1 MAFTTIATLLEC
13 FSECQR
19 VCTDTRKLLKGD
31 LFFALRGDN
40 FDGNRF
46 ADQALENGAAYVVV
60 DNAAVVKDQ
69 RYLLV
74 EDTLIA
80 LQELARAYRQQL
92 NIPILAITGSNGKTT
107 TKELVAAVLS
117 KAHQTHFTQ
126 GNFNNHIGVPLTLLA
141 MPLTT
146 EIAVI
151 EMGANHQGEIAELC
165 EIAEP
170 THGLIT
176 NIGKA
181 HLEGFGGIEGV
192 KKGKS
197 ELYAYL
203 ANHQGVAFINLEE
216 NHLAELA
223 TQRGVKREIDYCLS
237 TTPDPT
243 TPYYEVRL
251 DQLNPTIK
259 VAFLKPDGNIR
270 TVESTL
276 SGRHNLQNIMTAIAV
291 GKYFKVSS
299 HLIAEGIAAYIP
311 TNNRSQRLEHQ
322 GVGIYLDA
330 YNANPSSMRAALQNF
345 AAEAQGP
352 QTVILG
358 DMLELGETTAVEHL
372 DIARLAQSLAFAK
385 IVLVGEHFSAAAKAL
400 GLAHFSNVQEVSST
414 LDWSALGG
422 TEMLIKGSR
431 GMKLEQLLEQ
441 QTY

>member
-1 MAFTTIATLLEC
+1 MAFTTTATLLQV

-19 VCTDTRKLLKGD
+19 VCTDTRKLLAGD
-31 LFFALRGDN
+31 LFFALKGDN

-46 ADQALENGAAYVVV
+46 ADKALENGAAYVVV
-60 DNAAVVKDQ
+60 DHPEVVKDK

-74 EDTLIA
+74 EDTLTA
-80 LQELARAYRQQL
+80 FQELARAYRQQL

-126 GNFNNHIGVPLTLLA
+126 GNLNNHIGVPLTLLA

-181 HLEGFGGIEGV
+181 HLEGFDGIEGV

-203 ANHQGVAFINLEE
+203 ATHQGVAFINLEE
-216 NHLAELA
+216 DHLEELA
-223 TQRGVKREIDYCLS
+223 TQRGLKREIDYCLS

-243 TPYYEVRL
+243 TPFYEIRL

-270 TVESTL
+270 TVESAL

-299 HLIAEGIAAYIP
+299 HLIVEGIAEYIP
-311 TNNRSQRLEHQ
+311 SNNRSQRLEHQ
-322 GVGIYLDA
+322 GVGVYLDA

-345 AAEAQGP
+345 AAEAKGSQA
-352 QTVILG
+352 VILG
-358 DMLELGETTAVEHL
+358 DMLELGETAAVEHL
-372 DIARLAQSLAFAK
+372 AIAHLAQSLAFAN
-385 IVLVGEHFSAAAKAL
+385 IMLVGPHFAVAAQAL
-400 GLAHFSNVQEVSST
+400 GLPHFSNVQEVSTT
-414 LDWSALGG
+414 LDWSVLAG
-422 TEMLIKGSR
+422 TEILIKGSR

-441 QTY
+441 ETF

>member
-1 MAFTTIATLLEC
+1 MAFTTTATLLQC

-19 VCTDTRKLLKGD
+19 VCTDTRKLLAGD
-31 LFFALRGDN
+31 LFFALKGDN

-46 ADQALENGAAYVVV
+46 ADQALSDGAAYVVV
-60 DNAAVVKDQ
+60 DHPGVVKDK

-80 LQELARAYRQQL
+80 LQELSRAYRLQL
-92 NIPILAITGSNGKTT
+92 NIPIVAITGSNGKTT

-151 EMGANHQGEIAELC
+151 EMGANHQGEIAALC
-165 EIAEP
+165 EIAAP

-203 ANHQGVAFINLEE
+203 AAHQGVAFINLEE
-216 NHLAELA
+216 NHLEELA
-223 TQRGVKREIDYCLS
+223 TLRGVKRKIDYCLS

-243 TPYYEVRL
+243 TPYYEIRL

-270 TVESTL
+270 TVESVL
-276 SGRHNLQNIMTAIAV
+276 SGQHNLQNIMTAIAV

-299 HLIAEGIAAYIP
+299 HLIAEGISEYVP
-311 TNNRSQRLEHQ
+311 SNNRSQRLEHR

-345 AAEAQGP
+345 AAETKGL

-358 DMLELGETTAVEHL
+358 DMLELGESAAVEHL
-372 DIARLAQSLAFAK
+372 KIASLAQSLAFSN
-385 IVLVGEHFSAAAKAL
+385 IILVGAHFAVAAKAL
-400 GLAHFSNVQEVSST
+400 GLSYFPNVQEVSDA
-414 LDWSALGG
+414 LDWAALEGS
-422 TEMLIKGSR
+422 EMLIKGSR

-441 QTY
+441 ETF

>member
-1 MAFTTIATLLEC
+1 MAFTTIDSLLKLFLEC
-13 FSECQR
+13 KR

-31 LFFALRGDN
+31 LYFALKGDH

-46 ADQALENGAAYVVV
+46 ADQALTDGAAYVVV
-60 DNAAVVKDQ
+60 DNAEVVKDS

-74 EDTLIA
+74 EDTLVA
-80 LQELARAYRQQL
+80 LQDLAKAYRQQL

-203 ANHQGVAFINLEE
+203 AAHHGVAFINLEE
-216 NHLAELA
+216 NYLAELA
-223 TQRGVKREIDYCLS
+223 SQRGVQREIDYCLS
-237 TTPDPT
+237 ITPDPT
-243 TPYYEVRL
+243 TPFYEIRL

-270 TVESTL
+270 TVESVL

-299 HLIAEGIAAYIP
+299 HLIAEGIAEYVP
-311 TNNRSQRLEHQ
+311 SNNRSQRLTHR
-322 GVGIYLDA
+322 GVGVYLDA

-345 AAEAQGP
+345 AAEAKGP
-352 QTVILG
+352 QSVILG
-358 DMLELGETTAVEHL
+358 DMLELGETAAAEHL
-372 DIARLAQSLAFAK
+372 DIAHLAQSLDFEK
-385 IVLVGEHFSAAAKAL
+385 IILVGPYFADAAKTL
-400 GLAHFSNVQEVSST
+400 GLLHYSNVNELGAA
-414 LDWSALGG
+414 LDWPALAGS
-422 TEMLIKGSR
+422 EILIKGSR

-441 QTY
+441 HTF

>member
-1 MAFTTIATLLEC
+1 MAFTTIDSLLQLFLEC
-13 FSECQR
+13 KR

-31 LFFALRGDN
+31 LFFALRGEH

-46 ADQALENGAAYVVV
+46 ADQALANGAAYVVV
-60 DNAAVVKDQ
+60 DNAEVVKDT

-80 LQELARAYRQQL
+80 LQDLARAYRQQL

-107 TKELVAAVLS
+107 TKELVAAVLC

-165 EIAEP
+165 DIAEP

-203 ANHQGVAFINLEE
+203 AAHQGVAFINLEE
-216 NHLAELA
+216 NHLEELA
-223 TQRGVKREIDYCLS
+223 TQRGVKRKIDYCLS
-237 TTPDPT
+237 STPDPT

-270 TVESTL
+270 TVESSL
-276 SGRHNLQNIMTAIAV
+276 SGQHNLQNIMTAIAV

-299 HLIAEGIAAYIP
+299 HLIAEGISEYTP
-311 TNNRSQRLEHQ
+311 SNNRSQRLEHR

-345 AAEAQGP
+345 AAESKGA

-358 DMLELGETTAVEHL
+358 DMLELGQTSAVEHL
-372 DIARLAQSLAFAK
+372 EIARLASALSFAN
-385 IVLVGEHFSAAAKAL
+385 IILVGPHFSEAAKSL
-400 GLAHFSNVQEVSST
+400 GVPHFNNVQEVNAA
-414 LDWSALGG
+414 LDWATFAG

-431 GMKLEQLLEQ
+431 GMKLEQLLVQ
-441 QTY
+441 

>member
-1 MAFTTIATLLEC
+1 MAYTTVATLLQH
-13 FSECQR
+13 FSKCQR
-19 VCTDTRKLLKGD
+19 VCTDTRKLLEGD
-31 LFFALRGDN
+31 LFFALKGDN

-46 ADQALENGAAYVVV
+46 AAQALKDGAAFVVV
-60 DNAAVVKDQ
+60 DDSSIIIDE

-74 EDTLIA
+74 EDTLLA
-80 LQELARAYRQQL
+80 LQNLARAYRQQL
-92 NIPILAITGSNGKTT
+92 NIPIVAITGSNGKTT

-197 ELYAYL
+197 ELYTYL
-203 ANHQGVAFINLEE
+203 ATHQRVAFINLEE
-216 NHLAELA
+216 DYLEDLAI
-223 TQRGVKREIDYCLS
+223 QHGVNRKIDYCLS

-243 TPYYEVRL
+243 TPFYEIRL
-251 DQLNPTIK
+251 DQLVPK
-259 VAFLKPDGNIR
+259 VKVSFLKPDGNIR
-270 TVESTL
+270 TVESSL

-299 HLIAEGIAAYIP
+299 HLIVEGIAEYVP
-311 TNNRSQRLEHQ
+311 SNNRSQRLEHKE
-322 GVGIYLDA
+322 VGIYLDA

-345 AAEAQGP
+345 AAEAKGP

-358 DMLELGETTAVEHL
+358 DMLELGQTAATEHL
-372 DIARLAQSLAFAK
+372 DIAQLAQSLAFAN
-385 IVLVGEHFSAAAKAL
+385 ITLVGPLFAAAAKEL
-400 GLAHFSNVQEVSST
+400 GLPHFLSAQEVSNA
-414 LDWSALGG
+414 LDWSALAG
-422 TEMLIKGSR
+422 TELLIKGSR
-431 GMKLEQLLEQ
+431 GMKLELLLEQ
-441 QTY
+441 

>member
-1 MAFTTIATLLEC
+1 MAYTTVATLLQH
-13 FSECQR
+13 FSKCQR
-19 VCTDTRKLLKGD
+19 VCTDTRKLLAGD

-46 ADQALENGAAYVVV
+46 AAQALKDGAAFVVI
-60 DNAAVVKDQ
+60 DDPSIIKDE

-74 EDTLIA
+74 ENTLLA
-80 LQELARAYRQQL
+80 LQALAHAYRQQL
-92 NIPILAITGSNGKTT
+92 NIPIVAITGSNGKTT

-151 EMGANHQGEIAELC
+151 EMGANHQGEIAQLC
-165 EIAEP
+165 EIADP

-197 ELYAYL
+197 ELYTYL
-203 ANHQGVAFINLEE
+203 ATHQRVAFINLEE
-216 NHLAELA
+216 DYLEDLAI
-223 TQRGVKREIDYCLS
+223 QHGVNRKIDYCLS

-243 TPYYEVRL
+243 TPFYEIRL
-251 DQLNPTIK
+251 DQLVPTIK
-259 VAFLKPDGNIR
+259 VSFLKPDGNIR
-270 TVESTL
+270 TVESSL

-299 HLIAEGIAAYIP
+299 HLIVEGIAEYVP
-311 TNNRSQRLEHQ
+311 SNNRSQRLEHKEV
-322 GVGIYLDA
+322 GVYLDA
-330 YNANPSSMRAALQNF
+330 YNANPSSMRAALLNF
-345 AAEAQGP
+345 AAEAKGP

-358 DMLELGETTAVEHL
+358 DMLELGKTAATEHL
-372 DIARLAQSLAFAK
+372 DIAQLAQSLAFEN
-385 IVLVGEHFSAAAKAL
+385 ITLVGPLFAAAAKEL
-400 GLAHFSNVQEVSST
+400 GLPHFLSAQELRNA
-414 LDWSALGG
+414 LDWPALVG
-422 TEMLIKGSR
+422 TELLIKGSR
-431 GMKLEQLLEQ
+431 GMKLELLLEQ
-441 QTY
+441 

>member
-13 FSECQR
+13 FSECRR

-31 LFFALRGDN
+31 LFFALKGDH

-46 ADQALENGAAYVVV
+46 ADQALADGAAYVVV
-60 DNAAVVKDQ
+60 DNPAVVKDK

-74 EDTLIA
+74 EDTLVA

-203 ANHQGVAFINLEE
+203 AAHQGVAFINLEE
-216 NHLAELA
+216 NHLEELA

-237 TTPDPT
+237 VTPDPT
-243 TPYYEVRL
+243 TPFYEIRL

-270 TVESTL
+270 TVESVL

-299 HLIAEGIAAYIP
+299 HLIAEGIAEYIP
-311 TNNRSQRLEHQ
+311 SNNRSQLLEHR

-345 AAEAQGP
+345 AAEAKVP

-358 DMLELGETTAVEHL
+358 DMLELGETAADEHL
-372 DIARLAQSLAFAK
+372 EIAQLAQSLDF
-385 IVLVGEHFSAAAKAL
+385 VNTMLVGPHFSGAAKTL
-400 GLAHFSNVQEVSST
+400 GLPHFPNVQEVGMA
-414 LDWSALGG
+414 LDWSALKG
-422 TEMLIKGSR
+422 TEILIKGSR

-441 QTY
+441 ETF